1 MWRALAR
8 TVPVWRGN
16 SVPRGPG
23 ARGRLSPGL
32 TVWLTFLWVM
42 VFGDLS
48 WMTVLGGIL
57 ASLAVQWAFPLPHS
71 SSRWHVRPGAVTVL
85 LARFVADVIRAG
97 LQVSWLVLSGRPVR
111 SAIVRVD
118 LRSADPVH
126 LTGVSAMTSLVPGT
140 IVVRVDRLTG
150 TIYLHVLDLER
161 QGGVEAVRSSVLD
174 QERRILLAIGSNA
187 DLRAAGVAL
196 PLRRGRARPGK
207 ERPS

>member
-1 MWRALAR
+1 
-8 TVPVWRGN
+8 
-16 SVPRGPG
+16 
-23 ARGRLSPGL
+23 
-32 TVWLTFLWVM
+32 VWLTFLWVM

-48 WMTVLGGIL
+48 WVTVLGGIL

-85 LARFVADVIRAG
+85 LARFVVDVIRAG

-111 SAIVRVD
+111 SAIVRVN

-207 ERPS
+207 ERSS